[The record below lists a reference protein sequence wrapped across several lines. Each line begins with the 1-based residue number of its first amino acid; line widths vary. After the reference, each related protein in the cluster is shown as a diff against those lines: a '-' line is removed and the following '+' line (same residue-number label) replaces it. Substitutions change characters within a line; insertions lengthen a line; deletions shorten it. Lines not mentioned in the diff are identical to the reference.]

1 MTAAPGL
8 RFALGMAAAFA
19 ALAGAR
25 ARAEGELPPERPTT
39 PYSATIRNT
48 YDIRRPGGGS
58 SGGDT
63 IEIRVSGARSLEV
76 SRIME
81 AKSVILDLEK
91 QEAIEFDPK
100 APDKVAERF
109 QLNDVTSTYIQG
121 RAGLAA
127 YNPSWPA
134 PKIIGEDKVAKQ
146 KCTVLHYAKPEEDGI
161 AACVSKEG
169 VVLRAKIKYPDYER
183 TIEALDFDAGKQDE
197 KWFRAPDGFKVV
209 EAAGPEEASPA
220 E

>member
-1 MTAAPGL
+1 MTAEPGL
-8 RFALGMAAAFA
+8 RLALGIAAAVA
-19 ALAGAR
+19 ALVAVR
-25 ARAEGELPPERPTT
+25 ARAEAELPPERPTT

-63 IEIRVSGARSLEV
+63 IEVRVSGARSLED
-76 SRIME
+76 SQIME
-81 AKSVILDLEK
+81 EKSVILDLEK
-91 QEAIEFDPK
+91 QQAIEFDPK
-100 APDKVAERF
+100 ATDKVAQRF
-109 QLNDVTSTYIQG
+109 GLNDVTSTYIQG

-146 KCTVLHYAKPEEDGI
+146 NCTVLHYAKPEEDGI

-183 TIEALDFDAGKQDE
+183 SFEALEFDAGKQDE
-197 KWFRAPDGFKVV
+197 KWFRPPDGFKIID
-209 EAAGPEEASPA
+209 AAEPEEATPG